1 MASSLQ
7 FELLAPD
14 RRLAQCE
21 ASQVELPGAEG
32 DFTVLPDHMPLVSS
46 LRPGIVRVRAS
57 GDENTEFVVT
67 GGYVEISA
75 DSAIVLAEQAV
86 ERAHVTKEMLEQFTE
101 SAERDAAGRE
111 GPEKDLADKYLS
123 DMVALERAI
132 GAQA

>member
-1 MASSLQ
+1 MASSLK

-21 ASQVELPGAEG
+21 AIQVELPGAEG

-46 LRPGIVRVRAS
+46 LRPGIVRVRDS
-57 GDENTEFVVT
+57 RDENSEFVVT
-67 GGYVEISA
+67 GGYVEVSA
-75 DSAIVLAEQAV
+75 DAAIVLAEQAV
-86 ERAHVTKEMLEQFTE
+86 ERAHVTREMLERFIE
-101 SAERDAAGRE
+101 LAARDAEGRE

-123 DMVALERAI
+123 DMAALERAI